1 MEEPDN
7 PFAPTQA
14 GLEVPPARYKDDKE
28 ELYDSI
34 DILCDWQ
41 QHTVEWIFSILGSDG
56 RELFC
61 YYACAVLQQKEPTS
75 NVKDTALKAWE
86 RMPEDHRQTWAEAT
100 PQMLLEGTR
109 GFEDLLST
117 TEPSDMAIELR
128 GVAERA
134 CEYVEKISAEDKKK
148 KEKEAQRVARRL
160 EKRAQNMHG
169 RLQLLR
175 AASDPPGEGE
185 AGKEALMRQFDTVD
199 AKSMFFYH
207 ALPFLAQK
215 LEGSTA
221 TSKIEAVVL
230 EMWNLLKGDRQ
241 FWEKMA
247 SRFLMA
253 AEHKAAKYLA
263 ATRSIRQLEISYGR
277 YQKQQQRKMAAIF
290 ASKPVLAALVG
301 SRVRDCSD
309 EELIPKILHGIQDR
323 VTTNAALTLHG
334 RVQGARICYSPSE
347 MGVTG
352 IGARLRVLSMRQGTA
367 AQYEAL
373 LQPLAN
379 WNLDYFPE
387 ISDAVRD
394 ALAEIVSKPNKYSY
408 RSQWLHHRKCYDSIA
423 PISRRN
429 ASEVVAAVVRSVRER
444 CELVNPGS
452 LLLLPLEEAL
462 VANQGVVEEAQ
473 KLSQTKLQKWSLHS
487 PSEGFGVQ
495 VRRCFDKEGSPEEY
509 EDRIETVLYKFKMN
523 RRAAIFGGER
533 DEREVS

>member
-7 PFAPTQA
+7 PFAPTQTVV
-14 GLEVPPARYKDDKE
+14 EVPRNQDDKE
-28 ELYDSI
+28 RLYDYI
-34 DILCDWQ
+34 DTLRDWQ
-41 QHTVEWIFSILGSDG
+41 QHTVEWIFSVLGADG

-61 YYACAVLQQKEPTS
+61 HHACVVLQQKEPTS
-75 NVKDTALKAWE
+75 NSKDVALEVWE
-86 RMPEDHRQTWAEAT
+86 RMPEDQRQVWAEKT

-117 TEPSDMAIELR
+117 NDTSKMASELR
-128 GVAERA
+128 TVAERA
-134 CEYVEKISAEDKKK
+134 CEYFERISAEEKKK
-148 KEKEAQRVARRL
+148 KEREAQKVARRL
-160 EKRAQNMHG
+160 EKSAQNMQG
-169 RLQLLR
+169 RLQLLH
-175 AASDPPGEGE
+175 AASDPPGEGNG
-185 AGKEALMRQFDTVD
+185 GKETLMRQFDTVD

-290 ASKPVLAALVG
+290 ASRPVLAALVG

-309 EELIPKILHGIQDR
+309 KELIPKILHGIQDR

-334 RVQGARICYSPSE
+334 RVQSARICYSPSE

-394 ALAEIVSKPNKYSY
+394 ALAEVVSKPNKYSY

-429 ASEVVAAVVRSVRER
+429 ASEVVAAVVRSVRQR

-452 LLLLPLEEAL
+452 LLLLPLEEVL
-462 VANQGVVEEAQ
+462 LANQESVEEAQ
-473 KLSQTKLQKWSLHS
+473 KLSQAKLRKWSLHS
-487 PSEGFGVQ
+487 PSEGFGAQ
-495 VRRCFDKEGSPEEY
+495 VMRCFGKEGSPEEY
-509 EDRIETVLYKFKMN
+509 EDRIETVLYRFKMKCP
-523 RRAAIFGGER
+523 AAVFG
-533 DEREVS
+533 REDDGLEAL